1 MKKRRT
7 TIIDVA
13 KRAEVSP
20 KTVSRVLNNEQ
31 YVRDSIREA
40 VRNAVRELDYHP
52 NINAQSLIAQRSYL
66 IGLTYE
72 RPSPSYVVELQKGA
86 LERLENERY
95 RLIVLP
101 FEMVSSRIEELS
113 RFLLSAGLDGVILAP
128 PSCEK
133 AAVLDA
139 LERHEVAYARIT
151 PHQLQ
156 DRGIVASMDE
166 TAAGEAIANHLLEL
180 SHRRIGI
187 ILGDPNHAAT
197 TARMDG
203 YRKAFAAYGASVDQD
218 LVTQGDF
225 TFPTGLAAGYKL
237 LDRARPPSA
246 ILAQND
252 DMAVAAMMAARELG
266 MDVPRDLSIAGYD
279 DSEVSRLSWPP
290 ITTIHQPV
298 REMAWDATDRLLR
311 KLDSKSEDV
320 GTGELEGHK
329 LHPYRLI
336 VRGSTA
342 SPRS

>member
-1 MKKRRT
+1 MKRRRT

-13 KRAEVSP
+13 KQAKVSP

-31 YVRDSIREA
+31 YVRGSVRDA
-40 VRNAVRELDYHP
+40 VRSAMRELDYHP
-52 NINAQSLIAQRSYL
+52 NINAQSLIARRSYL

-101 FEMVSSRIEELS
+101 FEMVSSRVEQLS

-139 LERHEVAYARIT
+139 LERQEVAYARIT

-180 SHRRIGI
+180 GHRRIGI
-187 ILGDPNHAAT
+187 ILGDPEHAAT
-197 TARMDG
+197 AARMDG
-203 YRKAFAAYGASVDQD
+203 YRKAFAAYGASVDRD

-225 TFPTGLAAGYKL
+225 TFRTGHAAGYKL

-252 DMAVAAMMAARELG
+252 DMAAAAMIAARELG
-266 MDVPRDLSIAGYD
+266 IDVPRDLSIAGYD
-279 DSEVSRLSWPP
+279 DSEVSRISWPQ

-298 REMAWDATDRLLR
+298 REMAWDATDRLLH
-311 KLDSKSEDV
+311 KLDVEPDEARTS
-320 GTGELEGHK
+320 ELEGHR
-329 LHPYRLI
+329 LHPHRLV

-342 SPRS
+342 PPHG